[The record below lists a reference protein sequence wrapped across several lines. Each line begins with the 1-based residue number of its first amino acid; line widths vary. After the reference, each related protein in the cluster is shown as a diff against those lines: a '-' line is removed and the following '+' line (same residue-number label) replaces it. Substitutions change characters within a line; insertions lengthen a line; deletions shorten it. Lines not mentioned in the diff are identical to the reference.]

1 MKKLTITLQLELEV
15 PDDWAVVD
23 TSEGTPV
30 VKLPDGRYLDIAVEP
45 LFATDPE
52 DTWSTTDDEDEADE
66 FFSRVVGEQISYTL
80 ADDPAA

>member
-1 MKKLTITLQLELEV
+1 MKKLTITLQLELTV

-30 VKLPDGRYLDIAVEP
+30 LKLPDGRYLDIAVEP

-66 FFSRVVGEQISYTL
+66 FFGRVESEMVSYTL
-80 ADDPAA
+80 SDVASA

>member
-66 FFSRVVGEQISYTL
+66 FFSRVVGEQINYTL

>member
-15 PDDWAVVD
+15 PDDWTVVD

-30 VKLPDGRYLDIAVEP
+30 VKLPDGRYLDLAAEP

-66 FFSRVVGEQISYTL
+66 FFGRVVGEQVSYTL

>member
-52 DTWSTTDDEDEADE
+52 DTWSTTDDEYEADE